1 MTVLDVPTPASASEA
16 PPDAALAPADS
27 APTRNVGDGER
38 LASVAAGSILAVLG
52 LSRGSLGGLIVA
64 GIGGGLL
71 LRGASGHCGMYEAM
85 GVDTATV
92 DDAEAEVAARGIH
105 VEQSCLIGKP
115 AAELY
120 AFWRDLTNLPTFMS
134 HLERVEILDERRSR
148 WTAKA
153 PRIAGGTITWEA
165 EITHDQP
172 GELIAW
178 RSLPGSQV
186 TTVGEIRFARAPG
199 NRGTEVRARMD
210 YVPPAGRVGHW
221 VASLFGE
228 NPRRQMH
235 DDLRA
240 FRQLMELGEIPTT
253 VGQSRGTCRGHGK
266 RSST

>member
-1 MTVLDVPTPASASEA
+1 MTVLDVPTPASPSDTPSTAS
-16 PPDAALAPADS
+16 DQALS
-27 APTRNVGDGER
+27 TPTRNVGDSER
-38 LASVAAGSILAVLG
+38 IASVAAGSILAVLG
-52 LSRGSLGGLIVA
+52 LTRGSLGGLIVA

-71 LRGASGHCGMYEAM
+71 LRGASGHCGMYQAM

-92 DDAEAEVAARGIH
+92 DDAEAEIAAHGIH

-120 AFWRDLTNLPTFMS
+120 AFWRDFTNLPRFMS
-134 HLERVEILDERRSR
+134 HLEKVEILDGGRSR

-153 PRIAGGTITWEA
+153 PRIAGGHVTWDA
-165 EITHDQP
+165 EITHDQA

-186 TTVGEIRFARAPG
+186 TTVGEIRFAAAPG
-199 NRGTEVRARMD
+199 TRGTEVRVRMD

-221 VASLFGE
+221 VATLFGE

-253 VGQSRGTCRGHGK
+253 VGQPRGTCLGHGK